1 VAERRAKRA
10 IEDVGMEQQRPAQKS
25 APMPKDALP
34 GGGKP

>member
-1 VAERRAKRA
+1 
-10 IEDVGMEQQRPAQKS
+10 VGMEQQRPAQKS